1 VTKKVVGVF
10 VRFSCRFNQGG
21 SHLHIHLNNAADG
34 GDIALTLKPVDGTTG
49 KSTTTFKTL
58 DNGSA
63 ITYQALLDFDGYI
76 NVHLSADKL
85 ATLVAQG
92 DIGQNDLTDVSKVY
106 ALGSVASWDRWYCH
120 FYKRVNGEA
129 LAIVRL
135 KNTQLVDRT
144 SWTFI

>member
-1 VTKKVVGVF
+1 MVE
-10 VRFSCRFNQGG
+10 
-21 SHLHIHLNNAADG
+21 
-34 GDIALTLKPVDGTTG
+34 IALTLKPVDGTTG

-106 ALGSVASWDRWYCH
+106 ALGSVAVAGIDGTAT
-120 FYKRVNGEA
+120 F
-129 LAIVRL
+129 
-135 KNTQLVDRT
+135 T
-144 SWTFI
+144 SE